1 MFSVISFLLIFSH
14 VCSLVLKFSN
24 NKSVEVCPQAFAKAH
39 CRGHT
44 YYDQMVKELK
54 NGAVNGDA
62 SKFSQHYAM
71 TPSQVKA
78 IMKNNTT
85 GITLSTAQ
93 FTSATLAN
101 TMLSLCTAAWMKEF
115 FALTGI

>member
-1 MFSVISFLLIFSH
+1 
-14 VCSLVLKFSN
+14 VLKFSN
-24 NKSVEVCPQAFAKAH
+24 NKNVEVCPQAYAKAH

-54 NGAVNGDA
+54 NGAASGDA
-62 SKFSQHYAM
+62 SKFSQHYAI
-71 TPSQVKA
+71 TPRQVKE

-85 GITLSTAQ
+85 GVKLSTDQ

-101 TMLSLCTAAWMKEF
+101 TLLSLSTAAWMKEF